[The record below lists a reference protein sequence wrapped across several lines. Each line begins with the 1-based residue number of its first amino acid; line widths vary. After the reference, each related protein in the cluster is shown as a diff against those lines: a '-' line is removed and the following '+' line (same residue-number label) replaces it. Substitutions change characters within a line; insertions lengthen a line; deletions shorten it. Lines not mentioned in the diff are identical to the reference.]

1 MTTDISALREINGFV
16 GACLVDSESGLMIG
30 SEGGGKLDLEMAA
43 AGNTDFLRSKQKV
56 MSDLGLNETIEDILI
71 TLGTQV
77 HLIRPLEKS
86 PTVFLY
92 LALDKATSNLGMA
105 RIKLR
110 QIESSLQ
117 I

>member
-1 MTTDISALREINGFV
+1 MATDISELREISGFV

-30 SEGGGKLDLEMAA
+30 SEGGGALDLEMAA

-56 MSDLGLNETIEDILI
+56 RSDLGLNERIEDILI
-71 TLGTQV
+71 TLGSQI

-92 LALDKATSNLGMA
+92 LALDKAASNLGMA

-110 QIESSLQ
+110 KIEGTLE